1 MPLDLDKC
9 IAQLKECETLTENE
23 VLELCDLAKEI
34 LVEESNVQ
42 RVDAPVTIC
51 GDIHGQFLCGN
62 QSSSALQF
70 VVSRGLREVLLAR
83 LGRLYQKDAVSEFG
97 SKTWPR
103 CRDNLTHL
111 LISTQAN
118 STT

>member
-9 IAQLKECETLTENE
+9 ISQLKECETLTENE

-51 GDIHGQFLCGN
+51 GDIHGQFYD
-62 QSSSALQF
+62 
-70 VVSRGLREVLLAR
+70 LL
-83 LGRLYQKDAVSEFG
+83 SCFG
-97 SKTWPR
+97 SAGRVRRATTCFWA
-103 CRDNLTHL
+103 
-111 LISTQAN
+111 ISWIGGIIPWRPFCY
-118 STT
+118 

>member
-51 GDIHGQFLCGN
+51 GDIHGQFEDL
-62 QSSSALQF
+62 LRIFEILLYEQF
-70 VVSRGLREVLLAR
+70 ISDLRSLKFIFHKIDVIYWSL
-83 LGRLYQKDAVSEFG
+83 
-97 SKTWPR
+97 
-103 CRDNLTHL
+103 
-111 LISTQAN
+111 
-118 STT
+118 